1 MWLFP
6 WLQNSASDQLMH
18 HYCSPSFWIAISFI
32 LETFQPLVNPIYQQY
47 VQSTWE
53 LELEVYPSHA
63 TSATWWEKL
72 YCVILSCD
80 DVLAKAAENLNG
92 DNDTHQEHQSSMGW
106 RRKHSTTRC
115 TFVAWQQKKPEW
127 VFPTYLGYNNIEFCC
142 LVSLKEYLTFC
153 EWPYWWLTLFELIY
167 RCREKGKC
175 STYAAYNFCLSM
187 FLW

>member
-6 WLQNSASDQLMH
+6 WLQNYASDQLMH
-18 HYCSPSFWIAISFI
+18 HYCSPSFLECNQFYSRNIS
-32 LETFQPLVNPIYQQY
+32 
-47 VQSTWE
+47 
-53 LELEVYPSHA
+53 
-63 TSATWWEKL
+63 TSCKPNVSAVCPKHLRTGTRSVPFSPYYCYMMRVL

-115 TFVAWQQKKPEW
+115 TFVARQQKKPEW
-127 VFPTYLGYNNIEFCC
+127 VFPSYLGYNNIEFCC

-175 STYAAYNFCLSM
+175 SAYAAYNFCLSM
-187 FLW
+187 FWW